1 MAEFINPDDYDA
13 SIHREILDS
22 IIRQD
27 EAVLEICEDQA
38 IAQMKSYLGSRYDC
52 EKIFSARGKD
62 RNALIL
68 MFAIDITLYHVC
80 SIHNPQKFSPFR
92 KERYERA
99 VKWLEMV
106 SRMELIIAD
115 APSLDDDTVRAN
127 MPTQIRS
134 NPKRVTHR

>member
-1 MAEFINPDDYDA
+1 
-13 SIHREILDS
+13 
-22 IIRQD
+22 
-27 EAVLEICEDQA
+27 
-38 IAQMKSYLGSRYDC
+38 
-52 EKIFSARGKD
+52 
-62 RNALIL
+62 

-99 VKWLEMV
+99 MEWLKGV
-106 SRMELIIAD
+106 SRMEIGIPE
-115 APSLDDDTVRAN
+115 APALDSETVQRN

>member
-1 MAEFINPDDYDA
+1 MAEFINPEDYDA
-13 SIHREILDS
+13 SMHREILES
-22 IIRQD
+22 IIRED

-38 IAQMKSYLGSRYDC
+38 IEQMKSYLGARYDC
-52 EKIFSARGKD
+52 QKIFSARGKE

-80 SIHNPQKFSPFR
+80 SIHNPQKFSSLR

-99 VKWLEMV
+99 MEWLKGV
-106 SRMELIIAD
+106 SKMEIGIPE
-115 APSLDDDTVRAN
+115 APSLDSETVQKN

>member
-1 MAEFINPDDYDA
+1 MAEFINPEDYNA
-13 SIHREILDS
+13 SIHKEILES
-22 IIRQD
+22 IIRED

-38 IAQMKSYLGSRYDC
+38 IEQMKSYLGTRYDC
-52 EKIFSARGKD
+52 RKIFSARGKE

-99 VKWLEMV
+99 MEWLKGV
-106 SRMELIIAD
+106 SRMEIGIPE
-115 APSLDDDTVRAN
+115 APALDSETVQRN